1 MRLSLLLSI
10 STALCATAGCGTTLQ
25 VADLIAH
32 GHVRELRKRPR
43 HAPRTSPGHPPI
55 LFLAFDG
62 VDRSLLYDMLRQGE
76 LPHLASLLGG
86 QEGGFAHAHF
96 DETLLSTMPSST
108 MAAWTTA
115 MTGLPPSQHGISG
128 NEFFIREERR
138 LGAPAPVSFSDA
150 EPTLAMYTASYL
162 DRMKAVPSV
171 YDRLREK
178 EHDLLVW
185 VAVHQIFSGADWLL
199 VTKPTILVTAF
210 EHVVETA
217 ARKAA
222 HKDKPRQPYVRL
234 DNQVIDVVV
243 EELRKGPVPD
253 VLTVYLSGTDLYAHI
268 APEGPDAARRSYL
281 KEVVDPAMGRL
292 EARLRERSALTDRW
306 VVITSDHGHTQV
318 VHDDEHAL
326 ETKID
331 DDAPAV
337 MTRAG
342 YHLRPMQLEV
352 SKDTPFDAV
361 FCGGG
366 ATAYVYVA
374 DRSSCGAGGASCDWA
389 RAPRYEADVLPVAD
403 AYFRANEEGALAPGL
418 KGTLDLV
425 LTRRPRAHAEVDL
438 PFEVYIGGGKTQPVA
453 EYLAEHPHP
462 TYIEAAL
469 RLRDLAEGPRGER
482 AGDVMLLAHNGD
494 RADPA
499 ARYYFAA
506 LYRSWHGSPSRQDS
520 EIPLIVANPK
530 ASRDAIHGRVEA
542 VLGALPRQQKIT
554 DLLLD
559 LRQGAAP

>member
-1 MRLSLLLSI
+1 MRLSIVL
-10 STALCATAGCGTTLQ
+10 ATSLAVSAASGCGSTLQ

-32 GHVRELRKRPR
+32 GHVRELRKRAKD
-43 HAPRTSPGHPPI
+43 APRTSAGHPSL

-62 VDRSLLYDMLRQGE
+62 VSRSLIYDLLRNGE

-86 QEGGFAHAHF
+86 EQDGFSHAYF
-96 DETLLSTMPSST
+96 DDTLLATMPSST

-115 MTGLPPSQHGISG
+115 MTGLPPGEHGITG

-138 LGAPAPVSFSDA
+138 LGAPAPVSFSSA
-150 EPTLAMYTASYL
+150 EPTLAMYTKGYL
-162 DRMKAVPSV
+162 DRMKQVPSV

-178 EHDLLVW
+178 ERDLLVW
-185 VAVHQIFSGADWLL
+185 VAVHQIFSGADRLL

-210 EHVVETA
+210 AHVVETA
-217 ARKAA
+217 ARKLAR
-222 HKDKPRQPYVRL
+222 KEKPRQPYVRL

-243 EELRKGPVPD
+243 DELKRGPVPD

-268 APEGPDAARRSYL
+268 AREGPDDARRSYL

-292 EARLRERSALTDRW
+292 EARLRERDALADRW
-306 VVITSDHGHTQV
+306 VVLTSDHGHSQV
-318 VHDDEHAL
+318 LHDDEHAL
-326 ETKID
+326 ATKID

-342 YHLRPMQLEV
+342 YKLRPMRLDV
-352 SKDTPFDAV
+352 SKDDPFDAV

-374 DRSSCGAGGASCDWA
+374 DRSTCGAQCDWTQP
-389 RAPRYEADVLPVAD
+389 PRYEADVLPAAD
-403 AYFRANEEGALAPGL
+403 AYFRASMEGTTVPGM
-418 KGTLDLV
+418 KGTIDLV
-425 LTRRPRAHAEVDL
+425 LTRRPRAYAEVDL
-438 PFEVYIGGGKTQPVA
+438 PFEVYIGGGETQPVA

-462 TYIEAAL
+462 TYIDAPE
-469 RLRDLAEGPRGER
+469 RLRELAEGHRGER
-482 AGDVMLLAHNGD
+482 AGDVMLVAHNGD
-494 RADPA
+494 REDPA

-520 EIPLIVANPK
+520 EIPLVVAHPR
-530 ASRDAIHGRVEA
+530 ASRELIRGRVSA
-542 VLGALPRQQKIT
+542 VLGERPRQQKIT
-554 DLLLD
+554 DLLID